1 MRLVPRILIGFC
13 TVAVPFAANA
23 QTTPP
28 ADPAQPEAQTQSQ
41 TKQLT
46 PATEA
51 DIKAGA
57 AVYDAEGK
65 AVGKI
70 ESADAKGAV
79 VNTGSVKAT
88 VPLSGF
94 GKSDKGLVISMTRT
108 ELEAAA
114 AKEKAPK

>member
-1 MRLVPRILIGFC
+1 VRLNPRILIGFC
-13 TVAVPFAANA
+13 AVAIPGAANA
-23 QTTPP
+23 QATPP
-28 ADPAQPEAQTQSQ
+28 AEPAQPEAQVQSQ

-51 DIKAGA
+51 DIKAGV
-57 AVYDAEGK
+57 AVYEAKGN

-79 VNTGSVKAT
+79 VNTGSAKAQ
-88 VPLSGF
+88 VPLSSF
-94 GKSDKGLVISMTRT
+94 GKSEKGLVISMSRT
-108 ELEAAA
+108 ELEAA